1 LRGSLLLKL
10 AVKGRG
16 DIDGRPDGL
25 LFHTPILPRMP

>member
-10 AVKGRG
+10 AVKGSG
-16 DIDGRPDGL
+16 DIDGRPNGL